1 MPNGDCT
8 VGVELRAKVE
18 GLDQKTADLHDV
30 DEQQWEALNKL
41 RDRPPVWAV
50 WAMTALGTTCGVLAG
65 VLGTLLAT

>member
-1 MPNGDCT
+1 MANEDCII
-8 VGVELRAKVE
+8 GVQLRTKVE
-18 GLDQKTADLHDV
+18 GLDEKTTDLHDV

-65 VLGTLLAT
+65 ILGALLVT